1 MQTFLPSPDFNQSAD
16 QLDSVRRW
24 KQVVEARQL
33 IAILKRDTKRWKN
46 PNAWLNHPA
55 VLMWQGY
62 LNALKYYHNCFIQSV
77 VRHKTHDLSKCWYLY
92 PIDGNTPQDQL
103 NIKMPWWL
111 HNKSFHAS
119 HRSNLLR
126 KDEKFYRQWGW
137 TEPLDLEYVWPSK
150 VVSCLFE

>member
-33 IAILKRDTKRWKN
+33 IAILSRETTAWKN

-55 VLMWQGY
+55 VKMWNGY
-62 LNALKYYHNCFIQSV
+62 LDALKYYHNCFIQSV
-77 VRHKTHDLSKCWYLY
+77 LKHKTHNLTKCWYLY
-92 PIDGNTPQDQL
+92 PIENPVL
-103 NIKMPWWL
+103 LKPWWL
-111 HNKSFHAS
+111 HNHAFHRS

-126 KDEKFYRQWGW
+126 KDEKFYRQYGW
-137 TEPLDLEYVWPSK
+137 TEPVDLPYVWPSK
-150 VVSCLFE
+150 IVNTLFE